1 MRFGLYNL
9 ILEKNYKK
17 LGLDLFEEYIKKHGK
32 PNLIHTNDVK
42 FGIFVADII
51 KKNTKFLLL
60 LLSTAQILLEIN
72 SQKF

>member
-17 LGLDLFEEYIKKHGK
+17 LGTRFIRGIYQKHGK

-51 KKNTKFLLL
+51 KKIQNSFCCY
-60 LLSTAQILLEIN
+60 SAQLRYY
-72 SQKF
+72 